1 MGEGSARKRVAGG
14 THELPGGRKPAPA
27 SAPYSKVATLNTTLN
42 GMQ

>member
-1 MGEGSARKRVAGG
+1 MREGKRASEAPPAGRPRS
-14 THELPGGRKPAPA
+14 HDANLPPA